1 MRDLLPILVTGL
13 LSGGIFAAVASLVTS
28 RAVSAKTRTE
38 AQGLAAKLPA
48 EVDSVVVQGAEAAVL
63 TMKAALDSAT
73 GRIAQLEA
81 ERDNDRQRIADL
93 EAKVKRLEG
102 KVQAAERALGDAR
115 TAGAALRAELEEF
128 IAEQDRRRK

>member
-1 MRDLLPILVTGL
+1 MRDLLPVVVTGL
-13 LSGGIFAAVASLVTS
+13 LSGGIFGAIGALISS
-28 RAVSAKTRTE
+28 RAVSRKTNAE

-81 ERDNDRQRIADL
+81 ERDADRQRIADL

-102 KVQAAERALGDAR
+102 KVNAAERALASAR
-115 TAGAALRAELEEF
+115 EEGAALREELGAF
-128 IAEQDRRRK
+128 IREQNKRR